1 MLKNI
6 INYGI
11 YGKYHK
17 NYVKECNINMAQ
29 KYNWDTYTNDT
40 DLWKEKR
47 MGQDKGNR
55 EILML
60 YLKKKKTTEGNES

>member
-1 MLKNI
+1 M
-6 INYGI
+6 
-11 YGKYHK
+11 
-17 NYVKECNINMAQ
+17 VQ

-47 MGQDKGNR
+47 MSQDKGNR

-60 YLKKKKTTEGNES
+60 YLKKKKAIEGNES